1 MSRGLSTLIEFNR
14 RHADEE
20 LHEYLMTKPDKVL
33 VHNKCR
39 RDYVDE
45 KRFAQQQKRKHD
57 TETDDAQLEAPKL
70 LRSKVG
76 TFSWKT
82 NFRDDRR
89 PRPNWAGFMQEVS
102 SGVHP
107 SVAEFRMLLII
118 DMTFSDKSCVFSTL
132 TFVIEQQ

>member
-1 MSRGLSTLIEFNR
+1 MSRGLSKLIEFSK

-20 LHEYLMTKPDKVL
+20 LHEYLMTKSDKVL
-33 VHNKCR
+33 VHSKCR

-57 TETDDAQLEAPKL
+57 NETDDAELKAPKL

-82 NFRDDRR
+82 NFRDDR
-89 PRPNWAGFMQEVS
+89 
-102 SGVHP
+102 
-107 SVAEFRMLLII
+107 
-118 DMTFSDKSCVFSTL
+118 
-132 TFVIEQQ
+132 